1 MKDLKLVICDID
13 STLVDSKRNL
23 MPTTRETIE
32 KLHENGVYFGIAS
45 GRPLDELQRYAKIWG
60 LSFEFDFVIGMNGS
74 ELWDNIHQKEYSYFK
89 LKKEWIKEIIEFMR
103 PFKSNYF
110 IYYHDKLL
118 AKGIDDM
125 MIKSAHTSD
134 KEIVVAKS
142 DADFYQEENA
152 KIMFRVTED
161 IMPEIEAYVEAHPN
175 ENYNGFKTQ
184 TILME
189 FADKRINKSY
199 ALKKICEMNDFELE
213 NVAAFG
219 DTTNDNEML
228 EVSGLGV
235 CMINGSDDTKAV
247 ADDIT
252 LKSNNEDGVGDY
264 LRTHFLDKLQ

>member
-23 MPTTRETIE
+23 LRTTRETIE

-45 GRPLDELQRYAKIWG
+45 GRPLDELQRYAKLWG

-74 ELWDNIHQKEYSYFK
+74 ELCDNIHKKEYSYFK

-110 IYYHDKLL
+110 IYHHGKLL
-118 AKGIDDM
+118 AKKIDDM

-142 DADFYQEENA
+142 DAEFYQEENA
-152 KIMFRVTED
+152 KIMFRVAED
-161 IMPEIEAYVEAHPN
+161 IMPKIEEYVKDNPN

-184 TILME
+184 TTLME

-199 ALKKICEMNDFELE
+199 ALEKICQINNFELE
-213 NVAAFG
+213 NVVAFG
-219 DTTNDNEML
+219 DTTNDNEMI

-235 CMINGSDDTKAV
+235 CMVNGSDDTKAV

-252 LKSNNEDGVGDY
+252 LKSNDEDGVGDY
-264 LRTHFLDKLQ
+264 LRTHFLEKLI

>member
-1 MKDLKLVICDID
+1 MKKVLFFDID
-13 STLVDSKRNL
+13 GTLLNSELKIPEGVKREL
-23 MPTTRETIE
+23 KRLKEAGHY
-32 KLHENGVYFGIAS
+32 LFVAS

-184 TILME
+184 TTLME

-252 LKSNNEDGVGDY
+252 LKSNTEDGVGDY